1 MSEILLITDDSTRA
15 EIEEALKNLNAH
27 AKRQPY
33 VIAKLMC
40 DRPTEWDKAHRHMD
54 GPLDDWL
61 AAGPNC
67 RTCGRTKAACDAE
80 PRHCCPVCDAN
91 GHG

>member
-1 MSEILLITDDSTRA
+1 MSTMLDVPCFSARDLLALVGHVRDTKPRHPLRA
-15 EIEEALKNLNAH
+15 IEDALLDL
-27 AKRQPY
+27 
-33 VIAKLMC
+33 V
-40 DRPTEWDKAHRHMD
+40 DKAET
-54 GPLDDWL
+54 
-61 AAGPNC
+61 GPNC